1 MQSLMSQNWTDLW
14 RPGYGPLLRDRITV
28 QRVDEMVSQLTR
40 RRVWPDD
47 ESIYRVL
54 AAADRLTSAAMWLV
68 LHMVYARR
76 VDVTGAPL
84 GAQDFKHEP
93 VGRIADALQIVPAF
107 IGYLTANVLS
117 GRTRSWVIDSECCV
131 AAIEAVNTLTGDV
144 SCGPMGRY
152 NNTSADLSSLVADF
166 SSCAFATDERPPT
179 AVGGSAAADT
189 AGAGSDRGEMKG
201 LTDLQDVHM
210 PPRGESLVAL
220 LGDGASDGQ
229 RALDGSPRRW
239 RAEDCG
245 LITPIMILNT
255 DGPGARNA
263 VAESGKA
270 ACLDERLRTCGFD
283 PITIDGQDPAAFAW
297 AILEAEDRLKRF
309 TRNPDRVYPAP
320 MPYVV
325 GSHLSFGLAGG
336 EPSHT
341 RNLLLGAVA
350 RRDGACRRRFNAAA
364 AEFFVPAAELAAA
377 LGVLQ
382 THALQGRP
390 PESRRASA
398 VRESSAKILPGPS

>member
-1 MQSLMSQNWTDLW
+1 M
-14 RPGYGPLLRDRITV
+14 
-28 QRVDEMVSQLTR
+28 
-40 RRVWPDD
+40 WPDN

-54 AAADRLTSAAMWLV
+54 AAADRLTSAATWLV
-68 LHMVYARR
+68 LHMSYARR

-84 GAQDFKHEP
+84 RARDFKDEP

-117 GRTRSWVIDSECCV
+117 GRTRSWVMDSGCCV

-144 SCGPMGRY
+144 SCGPMGY
-152 NNTSADLSSLVADF
+152 YKNTPAGLSSLVANF
-166 SSCAFATDERPPT
+166 SSCAFATDGRPSA
-179 AVGGSAAADT
+179 AVGGSVGADA
-189 AGAGSDRGEMKG
+189 AGAGSEGGEMEG
-201 LTDLQDVHM
+201 LTDLQYVPM
-210 PPRGESLVAL
+210 PLRGESLVAF
-220 LGDGASDGQ
+220 LGDDASDGQ

-245 LITPIMILNT
+245 LVTPIMILNA
-255 DGPGARNA
+255 DGPGARSA
-263 VAESGKA
+263 VAGIGKA
-270 ACLDERLRTCGFD
+270 ACLDGRLRTCGFD

-297 AILEAEDRLKRF
+297 AILESEDRLKRF
-309 TRNPDRVYPAP
+309 TSNPDRVYPAP

-336 EPSHT
+336 EPSQAS
-341 RNLLLGAVA
+341 NLLLGAVA
-350 RRDGACRRRFNAAA
+350 GRDGAFRRRFNAAA

-390 PESRRASA
+390 PESRRALA
-398 VRESSAKILPGPS
+398 ARESSARIMPGPS